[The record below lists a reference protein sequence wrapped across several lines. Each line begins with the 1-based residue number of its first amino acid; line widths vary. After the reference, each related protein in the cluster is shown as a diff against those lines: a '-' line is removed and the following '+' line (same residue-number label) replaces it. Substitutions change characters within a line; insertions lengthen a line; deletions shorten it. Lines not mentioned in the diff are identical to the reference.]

1 MSDER
6 RYRIELGYDGT
17 YFHGSQI
24 QPGVRTVQGELE
36 AAASRITNHP
46 VRLAFAGR
54 TDRGVHALGQ
64 VASGDL
70 VWRSSEQALARAL
83 QAVTPDDLMV
93 QRVAI
98 AGDDFHAR
106 FSARSREYRYQI
118 WSGPSSPVMSRGWS
132 WHLRHTLNLDAMRAA
147 TGAFLG
153 EHDFAAFAGDGL
165 GVPGM
170 TSERSTIR
178 RVSEIAIGDLA
189 VPELDVLSDSR
200 MIVMRITA
208 TGFLPQMVRNIVG
221 ALTAVG
227 LERDCDIPRLLAA
240 KDGRL
245 APAPAPAH
253 GLVFW
258 RVDYGE
264 MDNTAGREE
273 RDIRRSTETTT
284 RR

>member
-17 YFHGSQI
+17 YYHGSQI
-24 QPGVRTVQGELE
+24 QPEVRTVQGELE
-36 AAASRITNHP
+36 AAASRVTNHP

-54 TDRGVHALGQ
+54 TDRGVHALRQ

-70 VWRSSEQALARAL
+70 VWRSSEQSLARAL

-93 QRVAI
+93 QGVAI
-98 AGDDFHAR
+98 AGDEFHAR

-118 WSGPSSPVMSRGWS
+118 WSGSFSPVMSRDWS
-132 WHLRHTLNLDAMRAA
+132 WHLRHVLDLDAMRAA
-147 TGAFLG
+147 AGALRG

-165 GVPGM
+165 GVPGEN
-170 TSERSTIR
+170 SNRSTVR
-178 RVSEIAIGDLA
+178 RVFEVAIGDLA
-189 VPELDVLSDSR
+189 VPELDVLSDCR

-208 TGFLPQMVRNIVG
+208 SGFLPQMVRNIVG
-221 ALTAVG
+221 ALITVG
-227 LERDCDIPRLLAA
+227 LGKDCDIPRLLAA
-240 KDGRL
+240 KDRRL

-253 GLVFW
+253 GLIFW

-264 MDNTAGREE
+264 IDNTAGREE
-273 RDIRRSTETTT
+273 HDIRRSTETTT